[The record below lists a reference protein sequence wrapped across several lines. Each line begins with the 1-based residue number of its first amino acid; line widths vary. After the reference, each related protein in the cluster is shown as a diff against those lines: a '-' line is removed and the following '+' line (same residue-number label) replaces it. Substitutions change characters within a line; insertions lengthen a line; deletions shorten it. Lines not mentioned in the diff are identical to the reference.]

1 MAGSDRRVARL
12 AEGHIFGAM
21 GDALRRR
28 LKQWKFESPQ
38 HEAMLAL
45 MVAASFL
52 DEQIDHFVSQHG
64 ISRQQ
69 YNILRILKGAGPDG
83 HPCGEVAV
91 RMVHRSPDVTR
102 RIDGLVKLGLVER
115 RRSDEDRR
123 VVLTRIT
130 DEGSALLA
138 KIAPLD
144 RGFIDML
151 KRKFSAKEA
160 QELTA
165 LCEQLFTDED

>member
-1 MAGSDRRVARL
+1 
-12 AEGHIFGAM
+12 
-21 GDALRRR
+21 
-28 LKQWKFESPQ
+28 
-38 HEAMLAL
+38 MLAM

-52 DEQIDHFVSQHG
+52 DEQIDRIVSEHG

-69 YNILRILKGAGPDG
+69 YNILRILRGAGPDG
-83 HPCGEVAV
+83 HPCGEVAD

-115 RRSDEDRR
+115 QRSDEDRR

-130 DEGSALLA
+130 DAGLELLA
-138 KIAPLD
+138 KIAPMD
-144 RGFIDML
+144 SSFIEML
-151 KRKFSAKEA
+151 KRKLSPKEA

-165 LCEQLFTDED
+165 LCEQLFADET